1 MLEIRPSCEQCNK
14 ELPPDSTEAN
24 ICSFECTF
32 CSGCVELLQ
41 NVCPNCG
48 GGFVSRPIR
57 VKIDWKSGNC
67 LKNYPASKKIVLKT
81 ITRKNTNI
89 FFQKKFFILYK
100 NALLI

>member
-57 VKIDWKSGNC
+57 IKIDWKSGNC
-67 LKNYPASKKIVLKT
+67 LKNYPASKKIVYKKHS
-81 ITRKNTNI
+81 IKEHKH
-89 FFQKKFFILYK
+89 FFQKIKFIL
-100 NALLI
+100 AEER